1 MRFCSSC
8 GARSLSRR
16 PKATIFRDTSAR
28 RAGAIHYENPKVVV
42 GALPE
47 WKTGSSLSSRIEP
60 RHGFWTVP
68 AGFMENRE
76 TTADAA
82 ARETEEEARAR
93 IEVGA
98 LLYSLVNISHISQ
111 VHLFYR
117 ARLLDLDF
125 GPGPESLEVRLFS
138 EAEIPWDDI
147 AFRSIHLTLR
157 HFFEDR
163 RRGSFGFIPPILRH
177 RGRGP
182 APRAADGLP
191 GKPPQANA
199 GQTPIQPRRRRMAS
213 LPSRG
218 RRLSRASVN
227 GAFVRNQLEG
237 HEFVATKAW
246 MRIESPGARRSPRR
260 KWNSPSGRPSR

>member
-8 GARSLSRR
+8 GAEVTLKTPEGDNLPRHVCE
-16 PKATIFRDTSAR
+16 ACGT
-28 RAGAIHYENPKVVV
+28 IHYENPKVVV

-47 WKTGSSLSSRIEP
+47 WEDRILLCRRAIEP

-98 LLYSLVNISHISQ
+98 LYSLVNISHISQ

-138 EAEIPWDDI
+138 EAEIPLGRYRVQVDTSHP
-147 AFRSIHLTLR
+147 APLL
-157 HFFEDR
+157 
-163 RRGSFGFIPPILRH
+163 
-177 RGRGP
+177 RGP
-182 APRAADGLP
+182 A
-191 GKPPQANA
+191 
-199 GQTPIQPRRRRMAS
+199 TW
-213 LPSRG
+213 
-218 RRLSRASVN
+218 
-227 GAFVRNQLEG
+227 QLR
-237 HEFVATKAW
+237 F
-246 MRIESPGARRSPRR
+246 SYRRSCATGSWTGT
-260 KWNSPSGRPSR
+260 KGG

>member
-8 GARSLSRR
+8 GAEVTLKTPEGDNLPRHVCE
-16 PKATIFRDTSAR
+16 AC
-28 RAGAIHYENPKVVV
+28 GAIHYENPKVVV

-47 WKTGSSLSSRIEP
+47 WEDRILLCRRAIEP

-98 LLYSLVNISHISQ
+98 LYSLVNISHISQ

-163 RRGSFGFIPPILRH
+163 RRGSFGFHTADL
-177 RGRGP
+177 
-182 APRAADGLP
+182 APQGSWT
-191 GKPPQANA
+191 G
-199 GQTPIQPRRRRMAS
+199 
-213 LPSRG
+213 
-218 RRLSRASVN
+218 
-227 GAFVRNQLEG
+227 
-237 HEFVATKAW
+237 TK
-246 MRIESPGARRSPRR
+246 G
-260 KWNSPSGRPSR
+260 G